1 MSTMEG
7 MEKDVSKVK
16 EMAWKLEQEIDEL
29 EHICVA
35 IEQTNDIDRG
45 AKLAGNKIKSE
56 HNVTVLTSKLLR
68 AIRNNL

>member
-16 EMAWKLEQEIDEL
+16 EMAWKLEHAIDEL

-35 IEQTNDIDRG
+35 IEQTDDIDRG

-56 HNVTVLTSKLLR
+56 HKVIVLTSKLLR